1 VAEVASSMIE
11 RRPAWQTRDGDE
23 VVAPDV
29 RIVRGLAWGLALSL
43 ASCIVLVA
51 MGVLSTAVFAL
62 LTAR

>member
-1 VAEVASSMIE
+1 VADE
-11 RRPAWQTRDGDE
+11 DGDE